1 MYEVIEKNN
10 AKIENLIY
18 EIRGLQVIL
27 DSDLAKLYE
36 CANGTKTINQAVKR
50 NKEKFPNDFY
60 FQLTLKE
67 FNDLKSQFG
76 TSSSNRYGGVRKLPY
91 VFTEVGVSMLSTVIH
106 TSVATK
112 TTINI
117 MRAFVTMRHFIIENK
132 DIYKSLSNINNKL
145 INQENIINENTNK
158 INYLF
163 SKFDKKEQLFISG
176 QTYDAYANILE
187 ILNNAKETIII
198 IDEYADITFLD
209 LIRNIKCN
217 ITLITRDSNRLSNIE
232 IEKYNKEYNNLKV
245 VRNNSFHDRYFILD
259 RKEIYLLGSS
269 INNIGDKTSMIIKL
283 EDKLIIETLLENVEN
298 IIKNIL

>member
-1 MYEVIEKNN
+1 
-10 AKIENLIY
+10 
-18 EIRGLQVIL
+18 
-27 DSDLAKLYE
+27 
-36 CANGTKTINQAVKR
+36 
-50 NKEKFPNDFY
+50 
-60 FQLTLKE
+60 
-67 FNDLKSQFG
+67 
-76 TSSSNRYGGVRKLPY
+76 
-91 VFTEVGVSMLSTVIH
+91 MLSTVIH

-187 ILNNAKETIII
+187 ILNNAKEAIII